1 MYTKYWEM
9 MKAHRKYNTQRPLH
23 IGTFFFAPQEL
34 VWRVCPICPEA
45 QDVVVQLE
53 NAWKNRRFYI

>member
-1 MYTKYWEM
+1 M